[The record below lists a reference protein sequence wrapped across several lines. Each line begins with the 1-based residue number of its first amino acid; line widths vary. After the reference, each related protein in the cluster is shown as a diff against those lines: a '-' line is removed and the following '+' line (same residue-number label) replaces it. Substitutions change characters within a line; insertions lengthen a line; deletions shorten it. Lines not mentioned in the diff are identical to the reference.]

1 MSDTKPA
8 IEIHICRMPSVP
20 GFEDDPLASHFILQ
34 AMAEEDERIKRSP
47 HGRRTGLDDI
57 DDQCYGGPEESG

>member
-1 MSDTKPA
+1 
-8 IEIHICRMPSVP
+8 MPSVE

-34 AMAEEDERIKRSP
+34 AMEEENERIRRSP

-57 DDQCYGGPEESG
+57 DDACYGGPELD